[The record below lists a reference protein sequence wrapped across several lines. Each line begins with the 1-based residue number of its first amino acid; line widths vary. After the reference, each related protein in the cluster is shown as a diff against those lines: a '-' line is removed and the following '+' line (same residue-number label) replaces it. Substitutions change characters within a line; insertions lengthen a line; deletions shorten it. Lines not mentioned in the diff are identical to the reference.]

1 MRTMCRVLEVS
12 ASGYYAWRHRGP
24 SLRDRADTRLLLDI
38 RAIYLEAKRRYG
50 SPRIFEELCARGH
63 RLSCKRVERL
73 MRADGLQAKHS
84 RKFRVTTDSKHQ
96 HPVAD
101 NTLGR
106 EFEVDVPD
114 ARWAA
119 DITFVWTNQGWLYLA
134 VVMDLFSRRI
144 VGWQMSNRIN
154 RQLVIGALQMAL
166 KARRPE
172 SGLLHHSDRGSQYA
186 CHDYRE
192 MLEEAGCVCSMSRKG
207 NCWDNAP
214 VESFFATL
222 KRELVHDRRF
232 ETREQARS
240 EIFEFIEVWYNRQRR
255 HSSLDYMSPAEYET
269 KMFTQSQAIAA

>member
-1 MRTMCRVLEVS
+1 MCRVLEVS
-12 ASGYYAWRHRGP
+12 SSGYYAWRRRGP
-24 SLRDRADTRLLLDI
+24 SLRTLSDAGLLDI
-38 RAIYLEAKRRYG
+38 IREIYLEMKSRYG
-50 SPRIFEELCARGH
+50 SPRIVEELRARGYVIS
-63 RLSCKRVERL
+63 RKRVERL

-84 RKFRVTTDSKHQ
+84 RKFRVTTDSKHE

-101 NTLGR
+101 NTLAR
-106 EFEVDVPD
+106 EFEVDVAN
-114 ARWAA
+114 ARWVA

-144 VGWQMSNRIN
+144 VGWQMSNRIK

-166 KARRPE
+166 KGRRPE

-186 CHDYRE
+186 SHDYRE

-222 KRELVHDRRF
+222 KRELIHGRRF
-232 ETREQARS
+232 RTREQARS
-240 EIFEFIEVWYNRQRR
+240 EIFEFIEVWYNRKRR
-255 HSSLDYMSPAEYET
+255 HSTLGYMSPAEYEM
-269 KMFTQSQAIAA
+269 KMFTESQTIAA

>member
-1 MRTMCRVLEVS
+1 MKS
-12 ASGYYAWRHRGP
+12 
-24 SLRDRADTRLLLDI
+24 
-38 RAIYLEAKRRYG
+38 RYG
-50 SPRIFEELCARGH
+50 SPRIVEELRARGYAIS
-63 RLSCKRVERL
+63 RKRVERL
-73 MRADGLQAKHS
+73 MRADGLAAKHS
-84 RKFRVTTDSKHQ
+84 RKFRVTTDSKHG

-101 NTLGR
+101 NTLAR
-106 EFEVDVPD
+106 QFEADVPD

-134 VVMDLFSRRI
+134 VVLDLFSRRI
-144 VGWQMSNRIN
+144 VGWQMNNRIN

-186 CHDYRE
+186 SHDYRK

-222 KRELVHDRRF
+222 KRELIHGRRF
-232 ETREQARS
+232 QTREQARS
-240 EIFEFIEVWYNRQRR
+240 EIFEFIEAWYNRKRR
-255 HSSLDYMSPAEYET
+255 HSALGYMSPAEYEMKMT
-269 KMFTQSQAIAA
+269 KESQAIAA

>member
-1 MRTMCRVLEVS
+1 MCRVLEVS

-38 RAIYLEAKRRYG
+38 RIIYLEAKRRYG

-73 MRADGLQAKHS
+73 MRADGLQAKHA

-119 DITFVWTNQGWLYLA
+119 DITFVWTNQGWLGPR
-134 VVMDLFSRRI
+134 S
-144 VGWQMSNRIN
+144 STP
-154 RQLVIGALQMAL
+154 ALS
-166 KARRPE
+166 KARLWALIPATIFDL
-172 SGLLHHSDRGSQYA
+172 SPVAISYA
-186 CHDYRE
+186 RWTRKS
-192 MLEEAGCVCSMSRKG
+192 ML
-207 NCWDNAP
+207 
-214 VESFFATL
+214 
-222 KRELVHDRRF
+222 
-232 ETREQARS
+232 
-240 EIFEFIEVWYNRQRR
+240 
-255 HSSLDYMSPAEYET
+255 SPLIRT
-269 KMFTQSQAIAA
+269 H

>member
-1 MRTMCRVLEVS
+1 MKS
-12 ASGYYAWRHRGP
+12 
-24 SLRDRADTRLLLDI
+24 
-38 RAIYLEAKRRYG
+38 RYG
-50 SPRIFEELCARGH
+50 SPRIVEELRARGYVIS
-63 RLSCKRVERL
+63 RKRVERL

-84 RKFRVTTDSKHQ
+84 RKFRVTTDSKHE

-101 NTLGR
+101 NTLAR
-106 EFEVDVPD
+106 EFEVDVAN
-114 ARWAA
+114 ARWVA

-144 VGWQMSNRIN
+144 VGWQMSNRIK

-166 KARRPE
+166 KGRRPE

-186 CHDYRE
+186 SHDYRE

-232 ETREQARS
+232 QTREQARS
-240 EIFEFIEVWYNRQRR
+240 EIFEFIEVWYNRKRR
-255 HSSLDYMSPAEYET
+255 HSTLGYMSPAEYEM
-269 KMFTQSQAIAA
+269 KMFTESQTIAA